1 MGSFEY
7 NRIRVDAVESVK
19 LIPPENGAYT
29 EFKHDIYDS
38 GNEIPEARQRLF
50 RDPRSDLFRRLV
62 QAILKTDGEQ
72 FVRDHLKVRARLPN
86 YVENPEEV
94 KEAVRLQND
103 EIDVEI
109 NPTPSTR
116 GECRYSKD
124 DDYRPENDDAKV
136 CWKCSSDDT
145 RKPEKFLS
153 DDDPV
158 ETCTKHTA
166 NGYKIKRKLAEH
178 VEWSSAGGFLLGQ
191 FRESDLSVSNIRRR
205 LLRSDDRRSQ
215 AVNLAFKLA
224 FPEED
229 YYYQRAEALLRDL
242 DADVAQESS
251 PGTGGMEFER
261 NAIERLDRKF
271 ELRDEK
277 VFKITFDDDAPPVAW
292 RDFVDDPSEP
302 TYKEADAIIEGDVG
316 PIVVDFF
323 TQRSTREKRKQVR
336 NYAELYEKAT
346 GIEARAWGI
355 TDDARGELLE
365 LDTLV
370 GETDGGSDEPS
381 DGQAGLSDFL

>member
-7 NRIRVDAVESVK
+7 NRIRTDHVDTVE
-19 LIPPENGAYT
+19 LIPPEHGAYT

-38 GNEIPEARQRLF
+38 DDGIPEVRQRLL
-50 RDPRSDLFRRLV
+50 RHQRSDLFPRLV
-62 QAILKTDGEQ
+62 EAILNTDGEQ
-72 FVRDHLKVRARLPN
+72 FIRNHLEVRARLPD
-86 YVENPEEV
+86 YVENSEEV
-94 KEAVRLQND
+94 KEAVRLQNN
-103 EIDVEI
+103 EIDVKI
-109 NPTPSTR
+109 DPTPSTR

-124 DDYRPENDDAKV
+124 DDYRPANDDAMV

-145 RKPEKFLS
+145 RKPEKFLA

-158 ETCTKHTA
+158 ETCTRYTSNA
-166 NGYKIKRKLAEH
+166 YRIKRKLANH
-178 VEWSSAGGFLLGQ
+178 VTWSDGGGFLLNQ
-191 FRESDLSVSNIRRR
+191 FRGSDLSVSNIRRR
-205 LLRSDDRRSQ
+205 LLRADEKRSQ

-224 FPEED
+224 FPDED

-251 PGTGGMEFER
+251 PGAGGMEFER
-261 NAIERLDRKF
+261 NAIERLNEKF
-271 ELRDEK
+271 TLREET

-346 GIEARAWGI
+346 GEEARAWGI